1 MIENIPFIVVATT
14 SDGDFFGVEKNLLV
28 SANEFSAEVYRIAAA
43 AAAAPN
49 LHKSNSKK
57 SLAMDERDPELFY
70 QLLVVR
76 IRTSRG

>member
-1 MIENIPFIVVATT
+1 MIENVPFIIVATT

-43 AAAAPN
+43 AAAN

-76 IRTSRG
+76 VGTSRG

>member
-1 MIENIPFIVVATT
+1 MIENVPFIIVATT
-14 SDGDFFGVEKNLLV
+14 SDRDSFGVEKNLLV
-28 SANEFSAEVYRIAAA
+28 SANEFSAEVYRI

-70 QLLVVR
+70 QLLSVR
-76 IRTSRG
+76 VGTSRG